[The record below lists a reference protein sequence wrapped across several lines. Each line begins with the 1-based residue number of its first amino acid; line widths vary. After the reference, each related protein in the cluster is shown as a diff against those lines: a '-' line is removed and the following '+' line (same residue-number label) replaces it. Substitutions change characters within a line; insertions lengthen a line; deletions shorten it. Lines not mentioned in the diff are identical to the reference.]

1 MPLFS
6 KKNSKPGD
14 TLYNKFEGTELE
26 EFTRKH
32 REDCNRIEHLAH
44 SWTNSYGEA
53 YQLGMSTENAKVFNG
68 VHEAAY
74 HLQGVKTAKEPMK
87 SWTYNQMPHL
97 STMLYSEEDKL
108 RDLEGRC
115 GFTRDRSKI
124 GRNEK
129 LAKITAKRMEKLL
142 QDKLGSSTKSSPKVP
157 KLPIPHGGAAPDLLS
172 PDREKN
178 AEMMER
184 RKKDWM
190 RCKQAQVWR
199 GGAVS
204 YGSDRTK
211 FLRLYHTHS
220 LPLSRTIVGKE
231 QDRGLKAYSGLLID
245 AKQPND
251 DRLPYI
257 VH

>member
-129 LAKITAKRMEKLL
+129 LAKITA
-142 QDKLGSSTKSSPKVP
+142 S
-157 KLPIPHGGAAPDLLS
+157 
-172 PDREKN
+172 
-178 AEMMER
+178 
-184 RKKDWM
+184 
-190 RCKQAQVWR
+190 
-199 GGAVS
+199 
-204 YGSDRTK
+204 K
-211 FLRLYHTHS
+211 FYF
-220 LPLSRTIVGKE
+220 PLSHLDPPGGSCQRPFWYQYS
-231 QDRGLKAYSGLLID
+231 QDYRKCSTLMQSTCLCISMMRYR
-245 AKQPND
+245 NVNEM
-251 DRLPYI
+251 RMC
-257 VH
+257 